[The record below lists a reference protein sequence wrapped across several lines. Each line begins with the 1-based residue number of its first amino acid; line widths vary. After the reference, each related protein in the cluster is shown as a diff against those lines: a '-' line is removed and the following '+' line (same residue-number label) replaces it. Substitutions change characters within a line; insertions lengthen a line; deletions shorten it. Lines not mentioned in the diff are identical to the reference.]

1 MLSLMRKEYERFF
14 LPLGTWCHRIGLSPN
29 MLTAMS
35 ILSGIGACYVIY
47 RQMWLTAILLIL
59 ISVLLDVADG
69 STARWLNQINP
80 LGEVYDHLSDRYVEF
95 LILLGIAL
103 TDRVSGFWLLF
114 TLFGMSM
121 ASYIRAKAEA
131 KDPEG
136 NYRYGI
142 AERQEKIFLI
152 ILGMALQ
159 RFFPVYPWLKICIII
174 NGVLSHLTVFQR
186 LFVVRQREKILK
198 K

>member
-1 MLSLMRKEYERFF
+1 
-14 LPLGTWCHRIGLSPN
+14 
-29 MLTAMS
+29 
-35 ILSGIGACYVIY
+35 
-47 RQMWLTAILLIL
+47 MWLTAILLIL